1 MHEAFKSPVN
11 VGCLLIGAPVVLGT
25 ALLKHREGFSLMSL
39 HLNPNAII
47 NHLSEI
53 AVSLLADSLKYVSKV
68 YEIST
73 GIYRKYYISWKT
85 RCLCFF
91 ALELKILL
99 W

>member
-1 MHEAFKSPVN
+1 
-11 VGCLLIGAPVVLGT
+11 
-25 ALLKHREGFSLMSL
+25 
-39 HLNPNAII
+39 
-47 NHLSEI
+47 
-53 AVSLLADSLKYVSKV
+53 VSLLADSLKYVSKV